1 MHSLLNIVC
10 LMAVAV
16 SALPSTSSN
25 TNSTLKGRIVTA
37 NTQYQGYVDP
47 TTGWEFYLGVR
58 YAAKPQRWQA
68 PTEPSLDASVVVQA
82 NQYGSVCFQSSSN
95 SITVAAQTATITGS
109 EDCLFANIWRPS
121 NVSAKAGLP
130 VLVYIHGGGYGT
142 GNGQNDPTFFS
153 QANDNMNFV
162 FVSIQYRL
170 GALGFLSSQEVHDNG
185 VSNAGLLDQH
195 QALLWVQEHIS
206 AFSGDPTKVTIFG
219 ESAGG
224 GSVMQHLI
232 SYGGTLETSLFNSA
246 MLASP
251 YLPSQYNYNDQIPT
265 NLYEQFAR
273 EAGCTGSSV
282 FACLAAADSQTVAR
296 ASDTVGR
303 TAPYGT
309 WGFAPVVDGTFSQQ
323 RPSEALLA
331 KKTNGQRVL
340 AGNNAAEGVIFVPQ
354 NITTSIDVTN
364 YVQNFFPTLSSTDIY
379 TMLKTYYPEPA
390 LSGGL
395 YSTQLLRASQIYGDV
410 TFDCT
415 GNIVADAYTQAWRY
429 RYAVADSY
437 HGLDVPAYL
446 PSATESLPFTDDS
459 FLIAF
464 DNFLES
470 FFTGGTPFINYIQ
483 SVPQWQNGHQQ
494 AKIDAAGVVTLY
506 LPVVYAPILVPIP
519 LSGSPIA
526 SLESGLRLTN
536 GVADRCA
543 FWASL
548 ASKVSI

>member
-1 MHSLLNIVC
+1 
-10 LMAVAV
+10 MAVAV